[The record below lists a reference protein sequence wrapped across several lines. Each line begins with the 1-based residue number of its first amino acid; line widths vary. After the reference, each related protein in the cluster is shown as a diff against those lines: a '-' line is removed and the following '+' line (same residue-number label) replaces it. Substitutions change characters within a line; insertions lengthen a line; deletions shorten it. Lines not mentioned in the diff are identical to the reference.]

1 MKKNLPL
8 LFFVIFSVIMDES
21 KAQSSTSTL
30 DVVSWNLEF
39 FGAPFNSGPTD
50 KDLQE
55 VNAKKIMRYFDA
67 DIYGLVEIVD
77 TMRLRKLKDSLGTN
91 FEYIIAPYSTDGPI
105 GTNGWRQSQKLAFL
119 YKKDIFSNIATRGMM
134 LNSSTAIF
142 NWANGR
148 LPFLMRAD
156 VTINGITKTVNFILV
171 HGKAGSTASDYNR
184 RLAGAQELKD
194 TLDASFSTANV
205 LIIGDYNDALVQT
218 ISTGSGPQTSYQP
231 IVADSTDADHYKSI
245 TLPLGQ
251 AGQTSMINFPNVI
264 DNHAISNEVTAYYV
278 LNSAQ
283 IRTDVTT
290 VVPDYVTA
298 HNTSDHYPVFSKFSL
313 AGIITGLPVL
323 NPTEFGIK
331 VSPNPFSQ
339 TITLTATKAVTNLQL
354 RLINIQGQVISSQ
367 SVGMMTTGSTVQ
379 PSFPNIPRGIYFLQL
394 ETKQYRT
401 IIKLSHL

>member
-1 MKKNLPL
+1 M
-8 LFFVIFSVIMDES
+8 IFSVIMDES

-55 VNAKKIMRYFDA
+55 ANAKKLMRYFDA

-77 TMRLRKLKDSLGTN
+77 TMRLRKLRDSLGTN

-119 YKKDIFSNIATRGMM
+119 YKKDIFSNITTRGMM

-313 AGIITGLPVL
+313 AGIITGLPVV

-367 SVGMMTTGSTVQ
+367 SVGMMTAGSTVQ

-401 IIKLSHL
+401 VIKLSHL

>member
-1 MKKNLPL
+1 MKKNL
-8 LFFVIFSVIMDES
+8 LFLFLVILVVTAEKL
-21 KAQSSTSTL
+21 KAQSSTTTL

-39 FGAPFNSGPTD
+39 FGAPYNSGPPD

-55 VNAKKIMRYFDA
+55 ANAKKIMRYFDA

-77 TMRLRKLKDSLGTN
+77 TVHLRKLRDSLGTN

-119 YKKDIFSNIATRGMM
+119 YKKDLFSNINTRGMM
-134 LNSSTAIF
+134 LNSPTAVS

-148 LPFLMRAD
+148 LPFLMKAD
-156 VTINGITKTVNFILV
+156 VTINGITKTVHFILI

-205 LIIGDYNDALVQT
+205 MIIGDYNDALTQT
-218 ISTGSGPQTSYQP
+218 ISIGSGPQSSYQP

-251 AGQTSMINFPNVI
+251 AGQTSMINFPNVV
-264 DNHAISNEVTAYYV
+264 DNHAISNEVVAYYV

-290 VVPDYVTA
+290 VVPNYVTA
-298 HNTSDHYPVFSKFSL
+298 HNTSDHYPVFSKYSL
-313 AGIITGLPVL
+313 AGIITGLPVI
-323 NPTEFGIK
+323 NPTEFGIR
-331 VSPNPFSQ
+331 VSPNPFNQ
-339 TITLTATKAVTNLQL
+339 TVTITATKSLNNVQI
-354 RLINIQGQVISSQ
+354 RLINMQGQVISSRAY
-367 SVGMMTTGSTVQ
+367 SMMTAGSSFQ
-379 PSFPNIPRGIYFLQL
+379 PSFPDISKGMYFLQV

-401 IIKLSHL
+401 VIKLIHL

>member
-77 TMRLRKLKDSLGTN
+77 TMRLRKLRDSLGTN